1 MVRTGRP
8 RKFCRDEAISQAM
21 MLFWEHGFE
30 STSLAQLKKAMG
42 GISSASFYAA
52 FESKDALFKEALD
65 RYLATYGQVSTS
77 LTNYSLSSRTAIE
90 LALRSSAIM
99 QTEQTHPLGCL
110 VIFSANTCS
119 PENTHI
125 RELLIRQR
133 AVTRNKFYAR
143 IERATKN
150 GELQESTNISMLT
163 TLFVT
168 FLEGI
173 STEARDGVSLDN
185 IDAAITKLM
194 ELWDTCA

>member
-8 RKFCRDEAISQAM
+8 RKFSRDEAISQAM

-65 RYLATYGQVSTS
+65 RYLATFGQVSTC
-77 LTNYSLSSRTAIE
+77 LTDYSLSSRTAIE
-90 LALRSSAIM
+90 LALRRSAIM

-110 VIFSANTCS
+110 VILSANTCS

-150 GELQESTNISMLT
+150 GELQESTNVSMLT

>member
-8 RKFCRDEAISQAM
+8 RKFNRDEAISHAM

-42 GISSASFYAA
+42 DISSASFYAA
-52 FESKDALFKEALD
+52 FESKDALFREVLD
-65 RYLATYGQVSTS
+65 RYLATFGQVSTS
-77 LTNYSLSSRTAIE
+77 LTDYSLSSRTAIE
-90 LALRSSAIM
+90 SALRSSAIM

-110 VIFSANTCS
+110 VILSANTCS

-125 RELLIRQR
+125 REILTSERV
-133 AVTRNKFYAR
+133 VTRNKFYDC
-143 IERATKN
+143 IERATQN
-150 GELQESTNISMLT
+150 GELQESTNVRMLT
-163 TLFVT
+163 TVFTT

-173 STEARDGVSLDN
+173 STEARDGVSLDH

>member
-1 MVRTGRP
+1 MGAILQ
-8 RKFCRDEAISQAM
+8 EAITKNYVG
-21 MLFWEHGFE
+21 LGTRWE
-30 STSLAQLKKAMG
+30 TRVT
-42 GISSASFYAA
+42 
-52 FESKDALFKEALD
+52 KDAAK
-65 RYLATYGQVSTS
+65 
-77 LTNYSLSSRTAIE
+77 
-90 LALRSSAIM
+90 
-99 QTEQTHPLGCL
+99 
-110 VIFSANTCS
+110 FSANTCS
-119 PENTHI
+119 PENIHI

-150 GELQESTNISMLT
+150 GELQESTNVSMLT